1 MSSEDRP
8 RREST
13 GAPKRSFLF
22 NPIATFAD
30 AKRVARRAAIVALL
44 FAAMYV
50 IGIVVTRRGISPI
63 SGQYD
68 PEIAAFLE
76 IMMVF
81 NVIALLLILFL
92 AWRISTGRG
101 FVSAA
106 FLLVWFVAE
115 TATKVI
121 GGSAGIGY
129 ALAYLVMTLF
139 LIDGVRAT
147 WAGSKLARHP
157 DQTQIGA
164 FD

>member
-1 MSSEDRP
+1 MPSEDQSRGEAARP
-8 RREST
+8 RRSL
-13 GAPKRSFLF
+13 LF
-22 NPIATFAD
+22 NPIATVAD

-50 IGIVVTRRGISPI
+50 IGIVVTQRGISPI
-63 SGQYD
+63 TGQYD
-68 PEIAAFLE
+68 PEIASFLE

-101 FVSAA
+101 YVSAA

-129 ALAYLVMTLF
+129 ALAYLVMTWF

-147 WAGSKLARHP
+147 WAGSKLAKQP
-157 DQTQIGA
+157 DQAQIGV